1 MSSSYATSLAAA
13 EVNAE
18 SASSQAYITWTMGLL
33 MLGIASFIAWGLAAG
48 DHFASIDKDGD
59 RNWYQNYYDATRIEI
74 QDRDILYHG
83 IGRSIEHAR
92 QADIVVLGHSMV
104 LFGLDYAQVE
114 AFENK
119 YGVKIFNMAS
129 AGDGSGEFV
138 WRIIQR
144 WNIRPKL
151 WVINA
156 DDHAADFF
164 SISIDAFG
172 NSGKSNAGHVLSYDR
187 MTARFNVL
195 ARDLR
200 WRIEKTVATV
210 LPSSVSSKLLVRS
223 PHATWRSA
231 VNGNIDYRDVSVFTS
246 KTNPVITVVRDQN
259 CHASESDIAAA
270 KAYVDKIGGK
280 SLLTL
285 FPHTDQCPVRVAE
298 MAQWLGLTT
307 ILPPD
312 TNYTSFD
319 HTHLDQRGADAFTR
333 FFLGELEKTPDFKT
347 LIEEKAGQTR

>member
-1 MSSSYATSLAAA
+1 L
-13 EVNAE
+13 
-18 SASSQAYITWTMGLL
+18 
-33 MLGIASFIAWGLAAG
+33 
-48 DHFASIDKDGD
+48 D
-59 RNWYQNYYDATRIEI
+59 QNYYDATRIEI
-74 QDRDILYHG
+74 QDRDILYHN
-83 IGRSIEHAR
+83 IGRSIEHVR

-114 AFENK
+114 AFEKK

-144 WNIRPKL
+144 WDIRPKL

-172 NSGKSNAGHVLSYDR
+172 NSGKSNAGHVLSYGR
-187 MTARFNVL
+187 LTARSNVL

-200 WRIEKTVATV
+200 WRIEWAIATF
-210 LPSSVSSKLLVRS
+210 LPSFISSKLLLRN
-223 PHATWRSA
+223 PIATWRSA
-231 VNGNIDYRDVSVFTS
+231 VNGSVDYRNLSAFTS
-246 KTNPVITVVRDQN
+246 KSNLVITVVRDQN
-259 CHASESDIAAA
+259 CHARESDVAAA

-285 FPHTDQCPVRVAE
+285 FPHTDQCPVRVVE
-298 MAQWLGLTT
+298 MAQRLGLTA

-319 HTHLDQRGADAFTR
+319 HTHLDQRGAEAFTR
-333 FFLGELEKTPDFKT
+333 FFLGELEKTPDFKA
-347 LIEEKAGQTR
+347 LVEEKNGKTH